1 MKKKLN
7 IVTWFL
13 IIVMGV
19 YILFRGVCI
28 LSENQSGSGMQLA
41 GYMEYQVGMKAVG
54 LLFPNLS
61 YPFHKE
67 DESLLPEKIYK
78 SVLKQL
84 PVFCYVD
91 SCTEYETET
100 ENQMTYEMIIQK
112 EANDEY
118 GYEIEESPVIIEE
131 TETSIKR
138 MEEENKESKKETEKQ
153 PPAELP
159 VDIPYQSLLTSYYNV
174 ENSTMTSATELD
186 SKKLLE
192 KDMTLDLDSEKPQIL
207 IYHTHS
213 QEGFVDSVEGDSSTT
228 VVGVGAYLAELLRE
242 KGFQVLHH
250 TAVYDMQNGKLDRN
264 KAYTLA
270 EADLKQVLEA
280 NPSIEVVID
289 IHRDGL
295 SKESQKLVTEIN
307 GKPTAK
313 IMFVNGLSRTK
324 QVGNIEYLKNPNLS
338 DNLSF
343 SLKLQMKGTAC
354 YPGLNRKILL
364 KGYRYNLHLK
374 PRTLLV
380 EVGAQTNTLQEE
392 KNAME
397 PLADILAQVLIE
409 G

>member
-19 YILFRGVCI
+19 YILFRGVCV
-28 LSENQSGSGMQLA
+28 LVENQSVSGMHFS
-41 GYMEYQVGMKAVG
+41 GYLEYQVGMQAVG

-61 YPFHKE
+61 YPFHEE
-67 DESLLPEKIYK
+67 DESLLSEKLYK
-78 SVLKQL
+78 YVYKQL
-84 PVFCYVD
+84 PVFAYVD
-91 SCTEYETET
+91 SCIEYETET
-100 ENQMTYEMIIQK
+100 ENQLTYEMIIKQ

-118 GYEIEESPVIIEE
+118 GYEIEENPVIIEE
-131 TETSIKR
+131 TETNIKR
-138 MEEENKESKKETEKQ
+138 MEEENEENRKENGKASTDV
-153 PPAELP
+153 ASL
-159 VDIPYQSLLTSYYNV
+159 DIPYKSLLAAYYNV
-174 ENSTMTSATELD
+174 ENSTMTSAKELD

-192 KDMTLDLDSEKPQIL
+192 KDMTLKLDSEKPQIL

-213 QEGFVDSVEGDSSTT
+213 QEGFVDSIEGDSSTT
-228 VVGVGAYLAELLRE
+228 VVGVGAYLAELLRQ

-270 EADLKQVLEA
+270 EEDLNKVLAE

-295 SKESQKLVTEIN
+295 PNESQKLLTEIN

-364 KGYRYNLHLK
+364 KAYRYNLHLK
-374 PRTLLV
+374 PKTLLV

-397 PLADILAQVLIE
+397 PLADLLAQVLIE